1 MLISDDDYSRVQSS
15 LCDMMYAICDHAH
28 DRCVKVIVARSKVS
42 IIYCMLSVIIAHDQ
56 CVKVI
61 VARSK
66 VSFILC
72 LLSEIM
78 HMMMCQGH
86 SCKVKG

>member
-42 IIYCMLSVIIAHDQ
+42 IIYCMLSVSMYITDVSRSYGHGQNLVFLPVLGNIAL
-56 CVKVI
+56 VI
-61 VARSK
+61 
-66 VSFILC
+66 
-72 LLSEIM
+72 
-78 HMMMCQGH
+78 
-86 SCKVKG
+86 